1 MVVTVHEQEASPSW
15 LQNYKAKEETLQDS
29 GKAEGNTLLKT
40 ACSKALQW
48 MQMLF
53 H

>member
-1 MVVTVHEQEASPSW
+1 MVVTVHEQEASLFW
-15 LQNYKAKEETLQDS
+15 LLSNKAKEEILQDS
-29 GKAEGNTLLKT
+29 VKAEGNKWLKA

>member
-1 MVVTVHEQEASPSW
+1 MVVTVHEQEVSPFWRQS
-15 LQNYKAKEETLQDS
+15 YKPKEEILEDS
-29 GKAEGNTLLKT
+29 GKAEGNAWLKT
-40 ACSKALQW
+40 ACWKALQW